1 MPVTVNGLMTHLLEN
16 ATSQGK
22 ILNGL
27 DFPMWKDAQWDRR
40 AYASDLVAW
49 DNLVGS
55 PHSGSITTSYPTG
68 DMRWGL
74 AGTAHTVSM
83 LHIDSDGFSTF
94 GQVMCGKKLWAVI
107 RPSPTFS
114 ISDINAFV
122 NPDTFQLD
130 RIPPKA
136 QFGLEAMV
144 LRPGD
149 LLYDLY
155 FLHLICSYICVG

>member
-1 MPVTVNGLMTHLLEN
+1 MPVTVNGVMNDLLEN

-27 DFPMWKDAQWDRR
+27 DFPMWKDSQWDRR
-40 AYASDLVAW
+40 AYATDLVAW

-68 DMRWGL
+68 HTRWGL
-74 AGTAHTVSM
+74 AGTAHAVSM
-83 LHIDSDGFSTF
+83 FHIDSDGFSTF
-94 GQVMCGKKLWAVI
+94 GQVMCGKKLWAVF
-107 RPSPTFS
+107 RPHPTLPV
-114 ISDINAFV
+114 SDINAFI

-130 RIPPKA
+130 TIPGKA
-136 QFGLEAMV
+136 QFGLEAVV

-149 LLYDLY
+149 LLYVLFFFHLTSSY
-155 FLHLICSYICVG
+155 FCIG